1 MRRLTILFLMIGLT
15 ATGALP
21 WTPSGHAQ
29 PNFQEPPPDP
39 ASLYAENCASC
50 HGERGE
56 GRVGPAF
63 VHLDDHSDDE
73 IYHTI
78 AEGRPERG
86 MPSWE
91 ARLTSEEISALV
103 GYLRTLAAQA
113 QPPAEEEPAPAHAA
127 GADLRLVLTL
137 QEDQV
142 VAHASLRDEQGQ
154 LMAGEKVA
162 FALRTTL
169 GGQLSLGTFAT
180 DEEGVATLRYPAG
193 EVPSLTLEAS
203 YPPQADDPVRAVAS
217 IDLPAGQQLPAVPTG
232 LFSPNPPPIAIL
244 LLGLVVGGVWIT
256 YVWVAF
262 QLLRILRVR

>member
-1 MRRLTILFLMIGLT
+1 MSRLLMFLLLVGLM
-15 ATGALP
+15 ATTTLASAS
-21 WTPSGHAQ
+21 SGQDQ
-29 PNFQEPPPDP
+29 PDFQGPPPDP

-63 VHLDDHSDDE
+63 VLLDDHSDDE

-86 MPSWE
+86 MPAWE
-91 ARLTSEEISALV
+91 ARLTPEEISALV

-154 LMAGEKVA
+154 PMAGEKVA

-169 GGQLSLGTFAT
+169 GGKLNLGTFVT

-203 YPPQADDPVRAVAS
+203 YPPEAGDPIRAVAS
-217 IDLPAGQQLPAVPTG
+217 IDLPAGQEIPPVATG